1 MINNINLKNPK
12 ISKTQLK
19 NVKIYSDRE
28 EFVNSLNSQLCI
40 LEIGTLAGDY
50 ADLLLTRNPKTLDLL
65 DSYNSSDMHGLERF
79 EESNHYEYVQ
89 NKYKNNVNVNIIKG
103 LSDFTLPSLNKKYYD
118 YIYIDADHSYESIS
132 NDLNNSIRLLK
143 DDGIIGLNDYLIA
156 DINNNKYDTVFAVN
170 KFLHDNHN
178 WEVIGIALHPFMF
191 CDIYIK
197 KMDSF

>member
-19 NVKIYSDRE
+19 NVKVYSDRE
-28 EFVNSLNSQLCI
+28 EFVNTLNSQLCI

-65 DSYNSSDMHGLERF
+65 DSYNSSDIHGLERF
-79 EESNHYEYVQ
+79 KESNHYEYVQ

-143 DDGIIGLNDYLIA
+143 DDGIIGLNDYIIK

-170 KFLHDNHN
+170 KFLHDNSN